1 MKFVLPTVTLVL
13 LSALTAVKG
22 DNPIS
27 CLESVD
33 YDVDYFPDKVAPMDS
48 VFWSIE
54 YANTYKILTNK
65 FVNETYLLYQCG
77 SEPPADQLDGR
88 HTEVVQIPLLEA
100 GVAITQT
107 PMISYLEQLG
117 LMTEIK
123 VFISN
128 PDTISSPCLK
138 KRVDDGEVLV
148 VADAYSVDA
157 TTGFASNAASNAEIS
172 STVAFI
178 SRFDSF
184 LPFETKIVI
193 SESDEG
199 PNAAIFEWV
208 AFFAAFFNKE
218 ALASEVIDAAN
229 TRFDCIAGNA
239 GLISSDSQ
247 DKPVVFWAMYSG
259 YCSGWSLAVCNDGNY
274 YCEYAEACQA
284 DIISSVD
291 GSITDGIC
299 GSIYFTTEEMFEL
312 GKDADHWIY
321 PADNWDE
328 TFANNTELLG
338 QMKSVKNE
346 QVFDYLGTSQSG
358 WFEQRLAQYYDVLDD
373 FCTIVGTTSVF
384 DRKREFFRNVF
395 TEPIGVMGQCVDPDA
410 SLILNDSTTCIV
422 NKISEDD
429 GSTTVVDITPDGG
442 SSASTVASGK
452 NLFGV
457 GFVLAVA
464 SIFA

>member
-1 MKFVLPTVTLVL
+1 MKCVFPTVTLALV
-13 LSALTAVKG
+13 SALTAVKG

-27 CLESVD
+27 CLTSVD
-33 YDVDYFPDKVAPMDS
+33 YDVDYFPDKVEPLDS
-48 VFWSIE
+48 EFWSIE

-65 FVNETYLLYQCG
+65 FVSETYLLYQCG

-88 HTEVVQIPLLEA
+88 HAEVVQIPLLEA

-117 LMTEIK
+117 LMSEIK
-123 VFISN
+123 VFVSD

-148 VADAYSVDA
+148 VADPFSVDA
-157 TTGFASNAASNAEIS
+157 DTGFVTNAASNDEIS

-184 LPFETKIVI
+184 LPFDTKIVI
-193 SESDEG
+193 SASDEG

-208 AFFAAFFNKE
+208 DFFAAFFNQE
-218 ALASEVIDAAN
+218 ALANQVVDAAN
-229 TRFDCIAGNA
+229 TRFDCIEGNA
-239 GLISSDSQ
+239 GLISTDSQ

-259 YCSGWSLAVCNDGNY
+259 FCSGWSVAVCNDGNY

-284 DIISSVD
+284 EIISSVD
-291 GSITDGIC
+291 GSITDGPC
-299 GSIYFTTEEMFEL
+299 GSIYFTIEEMFEL

-328 TFANNTELLG
+328 TYENNKQLLNK
-338 QMKSVKNE
+338 MKSVKNE

-373 FCTIVGTTSVF
+373 FCTIVGTTSIF
-384 DRKREFFRNVF
+384 DRERVFFRNVF
-395 TEPIGVMGQCVDPDA
+395 TESTGAMGECIDPGQ
-410 SLILNDSTTCIV
+410 SLILNDNTNCIV
-422 NKISEDD
+422 GMI
-429 GSTTVVDITPDGG
+429 TVG
-442 SSASTVASGK
+442 SSAPTVAFGK
-452 NLFGV
+452 NMVGAVLVSALAFLFV
-457 GFVLAVA
+457 
-464 SIFA
+464 

>member
-1 MKFVLPTVTLVL
+1 MKFFVSLALV
-13 LSALTAVKG
+13 SALTAVKG
-22 DNPIS
+22 ENPFA
-27 CLESVD
+27 CLTSVD
-33 YDVDYFPDKVAPMDS
+33 PDVDYFPDKVEPVDS

-88 HTEVVQIPLLEA
+88 HTEVVQIPLLE

-117 LMTEIK
+117 LMTEIS
-123 VFISN
+123 VFISD
-128 PDTISSPCLK
+128 PETISSPCLK
-138 KRVDDGEVLV
+138 QRVDDGEVRV
-148 VADAYSVDA
+148 VADAYSVSVD
-157 TTGFASNAASNAEIS
+157 TGFATNAASNAVIS

-218 ALASEVIDAAN
+218 ALANQVIDAAN
-229 TRFDCIAGNA
+229 TRFDCIEGNA
-239 GLISSDSQ
+239 GLIATDSPE
-247 DKPVVFWAMYSG
+247 KPVVFWAYYSG
-259 YCSGWSLAVCNDGNY
+259 FCSGWSVATCDDGNY
-274 YCEYAEACQA
+274 YCEYAEVCQA

-291 GSITDGIC
+291 GSITDSIC
-299 GSIYFTTEEMFEL
+299 GSVYFTIEEMFEL

-321 PADNWDE
+321 PADNWDD
-328 TFANNTELLG
+328 TFANVNTTELLS

-373 FCTIVGTTSVF
+373 FCTIVGTTSIF
-384 DRKREFFRNVF
+384 DRERVFFRNVF
-395 TEPIGVMGQCVDPDA
+395 TEPTGVMGECVDPNA
-410 SLILNDSTTCIV
+410 SLILNDSTNCVV
-422 NKISEDD
+422 NKI
-429 GSTTVVDITPDGG
+429 TPDEG
-442 SSASTVASGK
+442 SSASTVALGK
-452 NLFGV
+452 NIFGV
-457 GFVLAVA
+457 GLVLAVA
-464 SIFA
+464 SLFA

>member
-1 MKFVLPTVTLVL
+1 MKFFLSLAL
-13 LSALTAVKG
+13 ASALTAVKG
-22 DNPIS
+22 DNPFA
-27 CLESVD
+27 CLTSVD
-33 YDVDYFPDKVAPMDS
+33 PDVDYFPDKVEPLDS

-88 HTEVVQIPLLEA
+88 HTEVVQIPILE

-117 LMTEIK
+117 LMTQIS

-138 KRVDDGEVLV
+138 QRVDDGEVRV
-148 VADAYSVDA
+148 VADAYSVTAD
-157 TTGFASNAASNAEIS
+157 TGFATNAASNEEIS

-178 SRFDSF
+178 SRFDDF
-184 LPFETKIVI
+184 LPFDTKIVI
-193 SESDEG
+193 SASDEG

-208 AFFAAFFNKE
+208 DFFAAFFNQE
-218 ALASEVIDAAN
+218 ALANQVVDAAN
-229 TRFDCIAGNA
+229 ERFDCIEGNA
-239 GLISSDSQ
+239 GLIATDSQ
-247 DKPVVFWAMYSG
+247 DKPVVFWAYYSG
-259 YCSGWSLAVCNDGNY
+259 YCSGWGVAVCNDGNY

-328 TFANNTELLG
+328 TLANNTEILS
-338 QMKSVKNE
+338 QMKSVQNE

-373 FCTIVGTTSVF
+373 FCTIVGTTSIF
-384 DRKREFFRNVF
+384 DRERVFFRNVF
-395 TEPIGVMGQCVDPDA
+395 TEPTGVMGECVDPNA
-410 SLILNDSTTCIV
+410 SLILNDDTNCIV
-422 NKISEDD
+422 DKITADPKIADE
-429 GSTTVVDITPDGG
+429 G

-452 NLFGV
+452 NIFGL
-457 GFVLAVA
+457 GLVLAVA
-464 SIFA
+464 SLFA

>member
-22 DNPIS
+22 DNPFS
-27 CLESVD
+27 CLTDVD
-33 YDVDYFPDKVAPMDS
+33 YDVDYFPDKVQPLDS
-48 VFWSIE
+48 EFWSIE

-65 FVNETYLLYQCG
+65 FVSETYLLYQCG

-88 HTEVVQIPLLEA
+88 HAEVVQIPLLA

-117 LMTEIK
+117 LMAEIK
-123 VFISN
+123 VFVSD

-148 VADAYSVDA
+148 VADPFSVDA
-157 TTGFASNAASNAEIS
+157 DTGFVTNVASNDEIS

-184 LPFETKIVI
+184 LPFDTKIVI
-193 SESDEG
+193 SASDEG

-208 AFFAAFFNKE
+208 DFFAAFFNQE
-218 ALASEVIDAAN
+218 AIANQVVDAAN
-229 TRFDCIAGNA
+229 TRFDCIEGNA
-239 GLISSDSQ
+239 GLISTDSQ
-247 DKPVVFWAMYSG
+247 DKPVVFWASYSG
-259 YCSGWSLAVCNDGNY
+259 FCSGWSVAVCNDGNY

-291 GSITDGIC
+291 GSITDGPC
-299 GSIYFTTEEMFEL
+299 GSIYFTIDEMFEL

-328 TFANNTELLG
+328 TYENNKQQLNK
-338 QMKSVKNE
+338 MKSVKNE

-373 FCTIVGTTSVF
+373 FCTIVGTTSIF
-384 DRKREFFRNVF
+384 DRERVFFRNVF
-395 TEPIGVMGQCVDPDA
+395 TESTGAMGECVDPGE
-410 SLILNDSTTCIV
+410 SLILNDNTNCIV
-422 NKISEDD
+422 GKI
-429 GSTTVVDITPDGG
+429 TVG
-442 SSASTVASGK
+442 SSAPTVAFGK
-452 NLFGV
+452 NMFGAVLVSALAFLFV
-457 GFVLAVA
+457 
-464 SIFA
+464 